1 VKIHEFG
8 MMKQP
13 YRGVYSILER
23 CNFDLNYYI
32 QHKDISFLKD
42 INKLISFFYKIV
54 YGVKLL
60 HDIGYIHL
68 DIKVKNY
75 LIKIET
81 DKKISRKLTDFGFL
95 KRIGSLNPLAAT
107 QLYSD
112 PRLVTDYI
120 TDIKSDKMMD
130 IFSLGIVFI
139 EIMTALNDDKYFY
152 MCPFLKQNNPEK
164 RLMRELY
171 YTNKYPTNNFTNDSI
186 KIRKFYDILPSEYA
200 ERLYNIN
207 IKMIADINTRY
218 KNVND
223 IITDLSNLHTE
234 INKH

>member
-1 VKIHEFG
+1 
-8 MMKQP
+8 M
-13 YRGVYSILER
+13 
-23 CNFDLNYYI
+23 
-32 QHKDISFLKD
+32 
-42 INKLISFFYKIV
+42 
-54 YGVKLL
+54 
-60 HDIGYIHL
+60 
-68 DIKVKNY
+68 
-75 LIKIET
+75 
-81 DKKISRKLTDFGFL
+81 
-95 KRIGSLNPLAAT
+95 AAT